1 MYCTKVATQL
11 NAKFCEAV
19 RAVVNANKKTLVRIS
34 EAPSVPLL
42 PTYRIPISQPPIK
55 VPGRLHTI
63 MMKLLRYVVLILSS
77 PVLAPCFARY
87 SGRKLL
93 YRGDA
98 RPIIPQI
105 RRIRVKLY
113 ASLIV
118 EKSART
124 WGKPPGLKAASERLM
139 AAFLFTGA
147 TAW

>member
-1 MYCTKVATQL
+1 M
-11 NAKFCEAV
+11 NAKFCAAV

-34 EAPSVPLL
+34 EAPSVPL
-42 PTYRIPISQPPIK
+42 PKYWIPISQPPIK

-93 YRGDA
+93 YRGEA
-98 RPIIPQI
+98 RPTIPQI

-124 WGKPPGLKAASERLM
+124 WGKPAGLNAASERLI
-139 AAFLFTGA
+139 ATFLFTGA
-147 TAW
+147 TSWWSPCLST